1 MQTKVL
7 RRTNFEEEY
16 RLYQAAL
23 EWDLVEPIVIDSA
36 DDLKSA
42 PKWRDR
48 MSPFHHQVTNLITF
62 CRRLPVTLLAD
73 DVGLGKTI
81 SAGLIASELIS
92 RARLSKILIVCPKL
106 LGPQWKEELES
117 KFNIDASVVT
127 GRALLKADFESVG
140 AVITTYHSARLY
152 LDELPQD
159 RFQML
164 ILDEAHKLRNLFGTP
179 NPPMVATTFKRA
191 LEERRFRFVLMLTA
205 TPIQNRLWD
214 LYSLVDLLTVARGHK
229 NPFGTEGEFARRY
242 IADARTEARQL
253 KLEARD
259 AFRSVVYGYMSRVR
273 RGDANL
279 YFPERII
286 HMRKVPPSSGEL
298 ALIDA
303 IAKPIQEMN
312 KLAQIS
318 ILQAL
323 ASSPDAL
330 LAQLRNMARNGTVKP
345 ELAQMVGAIVGSM
358 RTTSKLEGLEALI
371 RELSRHNPNDWRLV
385 VFTGRLET
393 QTTIQ
398 SFLEKRDLTVGIIN
412 GSSGLRNQETLAGFR
427 ATPPKYRVI
436 VSTEAGS
443 EGVNLQVANVLVN
456 YDLPWNP
463 MIVEQRI
470 GRIQRLASKH
480 ANVAIYNMMLSGTFE
495 EYIVGRLMVKLQMAA
510 HAIGDIESLLEAASM
525 NGDDEGHGG
534 FDEQIRRLV
543 VAALAKADMA
553 KSTQLIEASIDNA
566 KAELVREETNINE
579 MLGGMEGTE
588 NLGPRT
594 PRLPTQPHSMDGR
607 TLVVA
612 GLRAFGAKISEPIG
626 DQIAAEQNGLNEHIS
641 FVEPTPSRHTPYY
654 PGAPAFQRLVSRLV
668 NSPCCL
674 IHDADEDSS
683 TRSKEL
689 ATNWCNSLDAAL
701 QSVDVVDTT
710 RFFTGEATVKVRAVV
725 AHDSYERLVVVPCSP
740 STHNGPAGRSG
751 AQPLPPVI
759 ESPVSTGINLEAI
772 ENAAMLDEGISEFR
786 RFYLERRQHE
796 MAAAGSDDRRR
807 KKLDDDFTPRMEMTL
822 VALKGNV
829 HREVKCRAYLEIEG
843 HRHEVAL
850 DAIPSS
856 RQLRNP
862 PTAAKCAISGKLVP
876 ELCLQ
881 RCDISSARALPHL
894 LVESQISGRKGLPIH
909 SSICMVS
916 GRRALTDE
924 LELSARTNRLVAKE
938 FLKTSAVSKLRA
950 EVEHF
955 VRCEFSGAE
964 LLIDEA
970 AISEISGKRYRT
982 DQGEKCFFSSKA
994 GHTKEFFDCFL
1005 TQKRIAVTEAEICE
1019 LTAERVRV
1027 GLLERCSVTGKRVL
1041 PTQLGL
1047 CTVTKK
1053 LALNSLLVSSSVSE
1067 TKLLESAAIHSRA
1080 GRHCTPAEAK
1090 FCTWS
1095 GQKIHPE
1102 DERICVLTSLPMSVE
1117 FVTDIPPHKLD
1128 VLMKLLS
1135 GTTHAVEHDQLWPVI
1150 ESHLASVIGKGESRI
1165 QAAAFS
1171 PSKKVLAICVQVKTL
1186 LGFRVR
1192 HAGLLY
1198 ALHERE
1204 IVGRLAMGRRDNGS
1218 WRHEI

>member
-7 RRTNFEEEY
+7 RRTEFEEEY

-42 PKWRDR
+42 PRWRDL

-81 SAGLIASELIS
+81 SAGLIISELVS
-92 RARLSKILIVCPKL
+92 RARLSKVLIVCPKL

-117 KFNIDASVVT
+117 KFKIEANVVT
-127 GRALLKADFESVG
+127 GRELLKADFETVG
-140 AVITTYHSARLY
+140 AVITTYHTARLY

-179 NPPMVATTFKRA
+179 SPPMVATTFKKA

-242 IADARTEARQL
+242 IADARTDARHL
-253 KLEARD
+253 KLDARD

-273 RGDANL
+273 RGEAKL
-279 YFPERII
+279 YFPERIV
-286 HMRKVPPSSGEL
+286 HMRRVPPSSGEL
-298 ALIDA
+298 ALIEA
-303 IAKPIQEMN
+303 IAKPIQDMN

-330 LAQLRNMARNGTVKP
+330 AAQLRNMARNGTVNP
-345 ELAQMVGAIVGSM
+345 ELAQSVGAIVGSM
-358 RTTSKLEGLEALI
+358 RSTSKLDGLDALI
-371 RELSRHNPNDWRLV
+371 REMSKQNPDDWRLV

-398 SFLEKRDLTVGIIN
+398 SFLEKQNLTVGIIN
-412 GSSGLRNQETLAGFR
+412 GSSGQRNQETLAGFR
-427 ATPPKYRVI
+427 ETPPRYRVI

-470 GRIQRLASKH
+470 GRVQRLASKH

-510 HAIGDIESLLEAASM
+510 HAIGDIESLLEAADM
-525 NGDDEGHGG
+525 NGDEEGRGG

-543 VAALAKADMA
+543 VAALTKADVA

-566 KAELVREETNINE
+566 KAELAREEANINE
-579 MLGGMEGTE
+579 MLGTMEGAE
-588 NLGPRT
+588 SLGPRT

-607 TLVVA
+607 TLVIA
-612 GLRAFGAKISEPIG
+612 GLRTLGAKISEPVG
-626 DQIAAEQNGLNEHIS
+626 DLITAEKNGLVERIS
-641 FVEPTPSRHTPYY
+641 FADPTPFKHTPYY

-668 NSPCCL
+668 DAPCCL
-674 IHDADEDSS
+674 IIDADEDSAMS
-683 TRSKEL
+683 AKEL
-689 ATNWCNSLDAAL
+689 VANWCGSLDATL

-710 RFFTGEATVKVRAVV
+710 RNFAGNATVKARAVV

-740 STHNGPAGRSG
+740 SIHNAVSGRLG

-759 ESPVSTGINLEAI
+759 EDPASTGVDLEAI
-772 ENAAMLDEGISEFR
+772 ENAAMLDDGISEFR
-786 RFYLERRQHE
+786 RFYLERRQQE
-796 MAAAGSDDRRR
+796 IAAAGTDDRRR
-807 KKLDDDFTPRMEMTL
+807 KKLDDDFTPRLEMTL
-822 VALKGNV
+822 VALNGKV
-829 HREVKCRAYLEIEG
+829 HREVKCRARLEVDG
-843 HRHEVAL
+843 HQHEVVL
-850 DAIPSS
+850 DTIPSL
-856 RQLRNP
+856 RQLRSP
-862 PTAAKCAISGKLVP
+862 PALANCAVSGKLVP
-876 ELCLQ
+876 ETCLQ
-881 RCDISSARALPHL
+881 RCDISGARALPHL
-894 LVESQISGRKGLPIH
+894 LVVSQVSGRKALPRH

-938 FLKTSAVSKLRA
+938 LLKTSAVSKLRA
-950 EVEHF
+950 EAEHF

-964 LLIDEA
+964 LLIDESGV
-970 AISEISGKRYRT
+970 SEISGKRYRS
-982 DQGEKCFFSSKA
+982 DQGERCFFSGKV
-994 GHTKEFFDCFL
+994 GHSNEFLTCFL
-1005 TQKRIAVTEAEICE
+1005 TQKRIAVTEAESCE
-1019 LTAERVRV
+1019 ITGERVRV
-1027 GLLERCSVTGKRVL
+1027 GLLQKCSVTAKRVL

-1047 CTVTKK
+1047 CLVTKEP
-1053 LALNSLLVSSSVSE
+1053 ALNSLLVASSVSGA
-1067 TKLLESAAIHSRA
+1067 KLLESVAIRSRA
-1080 GRHCTPAEAK
+1080 GLYCTPAEAK
-1090 FCTWS
+1090 LCAWS
-1095 GQKIHPE
+1095 GRQIHPE
-1102 DERICVLTSLPMSVE
+1102 DERICVLTGLPMSAQ
-1117 FVTDIPPHKLD
+1117 FVTDLQPHKLD
-1128 VLMKLLS
+1128 VLMKLLN
-1135 GTTHAVEHDQLWPVI
+1135 GTLHSVEYEQIWPVI
-1150 ESHLASVIGKGESRI
+1150 ESHLEGVIGKEESKI
-1165 QAAAFS
+1165 QSAVFS
-1171 PSKKVLAICVQVKTL
+1171 PNKNLLAVCVQVKTL
-1186 LGFRVR
+1186 FGFRLR

-1198 ALHERE
+1198 ALDARE
-1204 IVGRLAMGRRDNGS
+1204 IVGRPAMGRRDK
-1218 WRHEI
+1218 WIWKQID